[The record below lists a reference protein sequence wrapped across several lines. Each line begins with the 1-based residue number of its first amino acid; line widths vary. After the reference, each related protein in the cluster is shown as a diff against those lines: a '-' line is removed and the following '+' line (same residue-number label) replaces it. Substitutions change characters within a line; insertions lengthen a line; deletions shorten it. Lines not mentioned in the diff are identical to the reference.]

1 MQPKLKRRSNAGGL
15 KRCHGSREDVAVNDL
30 QSKGPLPQ
38 NLKESWTDAIFC
50 LIVLLMQ
57 KSSRLPSLG
66 LDLDF
71 RCWQIAD

>member
-1 MQPKLKRRSNAGGL
+1 M
-15 KRCHGSREDVAVNDL
+15 AVNDL